1 MHSRRRE
8 GLALLVSLV
17 VLALALGLL
26 TRLLTLKR
34 HDMGS
39 TWGHFLQ
46 EEEHSIDLLFLGS
59 SLVYC
64 DVVPAVIWEET
75 GLTLTSWQFRG
86 IVTFINNQD
95 EAEYMHLFTADHWEG
110 ELTPCDEGDLQW
122 VPKAEVPAL
131 NLWPGDRIFL
141 SLIARDTPFF
151 SLKLTYHNDNLVEAV
166 LNGTPL
172 TLA

>member
-1 MHSRRRE
+1 M
-8 GLALLVSLV
+8 LNTTLCY
-17 VLALALGLL
+17 L
-26 TRLLTLKR
+26 TRDDAYLMLHRVKKNHDINHGKWIGVGGKFEFQESPEECLLR
-34 HDMGS
+34 
-39 TWGHFLQ
+39 
-46 EEEHSIDLLFLGS
+46 E
-59 SLVYC
+59 VR
-64 DVVPAVIWEET
+64 EET

-172 TLA
+172 PLV